1 MKMPVIF
8 VGHGSPM
15 NAMEENSFTR
25 GWKEIGEKIPFPRAI
40 LSISAHWQTKGTRV
54 NDSSDPK
61 QIYDFYGFPKQ
72 LYELVYDVAGDE
84 ELAKRVIDILGDK
97 VTVDNSWGIDH
108 GTWSVL
114 SKVYPKADVP
124 VVQLSLNYD
133 MTPLEHFELGKKLSV
148 LRDEGYLIFG
158 SGNIVHNLGIID
170 WSLEGGFNWADE
182 FDEMVKEKILSGEY
196 ESIIEYGTGGILPVP
211 TREHYL
217 PLLVCLGAVSDG
229 IGNEVEIFNKRRVLG
244 SISMTSYLFK

>member
-1 MKMPVIF
+1 MRMPVIF

-15 NAMEENSFTR
+15 NAIEENDFTKS
-25 GWKEIGEKIPFPRAI
+25 WEVIGEKIPVPKAI

-54 NDSSDPK
+54 NDSVDPR
-61 QIYDFYGFPKQ
+61 QIYDFYGFPQK
-72 LYELVYDVAGDE
+72 LYEVVYNVAGSD
-84 ELAKRVIDILGDK
+84 ELANRVIEILGDQ

-133 MTPLEHFELGKKLSV
+133 MSPIDHLELGKKLSV

-182 FDEMVKEKILSGEY
+182 FDVMVKEHILSGEY
-196 ESIIEYGTGGILPVP
+196 EPLIELGNGGILPVP

-217 PLLVCLGAVSDG
+217 PLLVCLGAVGGVD
-229 IGNEVEIFNKRRVLG
+229 IVEIFNESRILG

>member
-1 MKMPVIF
+1 MRMPVIF

-15 NAMEENSFTR
+15 NAIEENIHTS
-25 GWKEIGEKIPFPRAI
+25 GWKELGEKIPIPKAI
-40 LSISAHWQTKGTRV
+40 LSISAHWQTKGTKV
-54 NDSSDPK
+54 NDSRNPK
-61 QIYDFYGFPKQ
+61 QIYDFYGFPKK
-72 LYELVYDVAGDE
+72 LYEVVYDVAGNE
-84 ELAKRVIDILGDK
+84 ELANRVEAILGDRVK
-97 VTVDNSWGIDH
+97 VDNSWGIDH

-133 MTPLEHFELGKKLSV
+133 MSPIEFFELGRRLSI
-148 LRDEGYLIFG
+148 LRDDGYLILG
-158 SGNIVHNLGIID
+158 SGNIVHNLGRVD

-182 FDEMVKEKILSGEY
+182 FDIMVKKHILSGDY
-196 ESIIEYGTGGILPVP
+196 EPLIELGNGGILPVP

-217 PLLVCLGAVSDG
+217 PLLVCLGAVG
-229 IGNEVEIFNKRRVLG
+229 EEYIVEIFNESRVLG

>member
-15 NAMEENSFTR
+15 NAIEDNRYTK
-25 GWKEIGEKIPFPRAI
+25 GWNELGKRIPVPKAI

-54 NDSSDPK
+54 NDSKVPR
-61 QIYDFYGFPKQ
+61 QIYDFYGFPQK
-72 LYELVYDVAGDE
+72 LYEVEYDVAGNE
-84 ELAKRVIDILGDK
+84 ELANRVREILGEH

-114 SKVYPKADVP
+114 SRVYPKADVP

-133 MTPLEHFELGKKLSV
+133 MTPLEHFELGKKLSA

-158 SGNIVHNLGIID
+158 SGNIVHNLGLID

-182 FDEMVKEKILSGEY
+182 FDELIKKYILENDFN
-196 ESIIEYGTGGILPVP
+196 SIVEFGNGGILPVP
-211 TREHYL
+211 TKEHYL
-217 PLLVCLGAVSDG
+217 PLLVCLGAVVKGDV
-229 IGNEVEIFNKRRVLG
+229 VEIFNESRVLG

>member
-1 MKMPVIF
+1 MRMPVIF

-15 NAMEENSFTR
+15 NAIEDNRYTK
-25 GWKEIGEKIPFPRAI
+25 GWNELGKRIPVPKAI
-40 LSISAHWQTKGTRV
+40 LSISAHWQTNGTRV
-54 NDSSDPK
+54 NDSINPR
-61 QIYDFYGFPKQ
+61 QIYDFYGFPQK
-72 LYELVYDVAGDE
+72 LYEVVYDVAGNE
-84 ELAKRVIDILGDK
+84 ELANRVREILREH

-114 SKVYPKADVP
+114 SKIYPKADVP

-158 SGNIVHNLGIID
+158 SGNIVHNLGRID
-170 WSLEGGFNWADE
+170 WSLEGGYNWADE
-182 FDEMVKEKILSGEY
+182 FDEMVKEHMLSGEY
-196 ESIIEYGTGGILPVP
+196 ESLIEYGTGGILPVP

-217 PLLVCLGAVSDG
+217 PLLVCLGAIVEGDV
-229 IGNEVEIFNKRRVLG
+229 VEIFNESRVLG